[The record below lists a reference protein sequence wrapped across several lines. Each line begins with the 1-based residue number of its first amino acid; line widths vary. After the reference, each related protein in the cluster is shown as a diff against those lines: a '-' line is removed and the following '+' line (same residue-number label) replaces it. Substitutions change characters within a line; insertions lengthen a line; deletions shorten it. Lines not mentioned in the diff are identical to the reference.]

1 MKLWEKIFNGALVAV
16 LVGSVSWF
24 IINEYNKFN
33 VSTYDI
39 PKEVIVEPNKID
51 WSPLIPAV
59 SSITLFFLRYFL
71 IERKTKKKLNKI
83 PLYDH
88 LMFDTIEDIIS
99 NDIMHRTF
107 GSEGRTEAIRTMILV
122 QLDTYRESFKSFV
135 QDNQEFD
142 DLHDFRKKLRAA
154 IFKMQD
160 ETIKKWRERLLPEL
174 LIVKYSDLY
183 KQRIDL
189 LLGDVLAVTLTNTD
203 PLEALNAFFNEAR
216 IVFMTG
222 LQDDAIMALRAM
234 NGELNGLTFNG
245 KKL

>member
-160 ETIKKWRERLLPEL
+160 ETIKRWRERLLPEL

>member
-1 MKLWEKIFNGALVAV
+1 MKLWEKIFNGALVVV
-16 LVGSVSWF
+16 LLGSVTWF
-24 IINEYNKFN
+24 LINENTKFN
-33 VSTYDI
+33 VPAYNI
-39 PKEVIVEPNKID
+39 PKEVVEEPNKID
-51 WSPLIPAV
+51 WSPLIPAA

-71 IERKTKKKLNKI
+71 IERKTKKKINKI

-122 QLDTYRESFKSFV
+122 QLDTYRESLKTFV
-135 QDNQEFD
+135 QDNQEFE
-142 DLHDFRKKLRAA
+142 DLHDFRKKLRSA

-160 ETIKKWRERLLPEL
+160 ETIKRWKERLLPEA
-174 LIVKYSDLY
+174 LIIKYSALY

-216 IVFMTG
+216 IVFITG
-222 LQDDAIMALRAM
+222 LQDDAVMALRAM
-234 NGELNGLTFNG
+234 NGELNGLMFNG